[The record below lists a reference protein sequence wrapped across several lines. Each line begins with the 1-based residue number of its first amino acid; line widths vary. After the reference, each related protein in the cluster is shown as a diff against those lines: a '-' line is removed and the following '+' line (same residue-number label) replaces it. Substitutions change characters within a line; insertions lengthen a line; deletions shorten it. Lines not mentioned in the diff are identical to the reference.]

1 VEQLGTPVALI
12 IYMRTAYAFFSG
24 LVLGAVGVLMT
35 HPAEARRQAVAPAS
49 VVAALPPASASPGSL
64 LVPVLGV
71 SPAALSDNFGNPRG
85 GGRTHGAL
93 DIMAPRGTPVIA
105 CVDGTI
111 RKLFTSA
118 AGGLTVYEFDAA
130 EEKVYYYAHLD
141 RYADNLREGMPV
153 KAGTVIGYVGTTG
166 NAAPDAPHL
175 HFAIEVLTA
184 EKRWWQGTPIN
195 PYPLLAAR

>member
-1 VEQLGTPVALI
+1 
-12 IYMRTAYAFFSG
+12 MRTAYAFFSG

-35 HPAEARRQAVAPAS
+35 HPAEARRRDVAPA
-49 VVAALPPASASPGSL
+49 AIIAPPAAASSGGL

-71 SPAALSDNFGNPRG
+71 APADLHDNFDGVRS
-85 GGRTHGAL
+85 GGRMHGAL

-130 EEKVYYYAHLD
+130 QEKVYYYAHLD
-141 RYADNLREGMPV
+141 HYADNLREGMAV

-166 NAAPDAPHL
+166 NAPPDAPHL

-184 EKRWWQGTPIN
+184 EKRWWQATPIN

>member
-1 VEQLGTPVALI
+1 
-12 IYMRTAYAFFSG
+12 MRTVYAFFSG

-35 HPAEARRQAVAPAS
+35 HPAEARRRDVAVAPAA
-49 VVAALPPASASPGSL
+49 VIAPAVPSASGL
-64 LVPVLGV
+64 LIPVLGV
-71 SPAALSDNFGNPRG
+71 SPADLHDNFDGVRG
-85 GGRTHGAL
+85 GGRMHGAL
-93 DIMAPRGTPVIA
+93 DIMAPRGTPVVA
-105 CVDGTI
+105 SVDGTI

-141 RYADNLREGMPV
+141 HYADNLREGMPV
-153 KAGTVIGYVGTTG
+153 KAGTVIGYVGTSG

-184 EKRWWQGTPIN
+184 EKRWWQATPIN

>member
-1 VEQLGTPVALI
+1 
-12 IYMRTAYAFFSG
+12 MRTVYAFFSG

-35 HPAEARRQAVAPAS
+35 HPAEARRASAAVTPAALIAPAVS
-49 VVAALPPASASPGSL
+49 SGG
-64 LVPVLGV
+64 LVMPVLGV
-71 SPAALSDNFGNPRG
+71 LPAQLQDNFGNPRS
-85 GGRTHGAL
+85 GGRMHGAL
-93 DIMAPRGTPVIA
+93 DIMAPRGTPVVA
-105 CVDGTI
+105 SVDGTI
-111 RKLFTSA
+111 RKLFTSN

-141 RYADNLREGMPV
+141 RYADNLREGIPV

-166 NAAPDAPHL
+166 NAPPGAPHL

-184 EKRWWQGTPIN
+184 DKRWWQATPIN